1 MKAGKAQG
9 RLAPAEDAQVVPQP
23 TQDPEKAL
31 RLRISR
37 QNRSAQGRLRLPVQL
52 QAPLKIQ
59 LLQAQQGLVLRLP
72 EIQAVKVDK
81 LLGHRVD
88 EIGHVPA
95 LIDGL
100 PNAGGA
106 DLLQMG
112 GQLQLHHLSGNG
124 AVVVNVPPSLVPAED
139 DMIEGVDGILPG
151 LRPVAGGP
159 GHHVA
164 ARHDGHLPARESGAE
179 RRQILWIG
187 DVHRKI
193 LRENGYVEFIRRGQR
208 GQPAADAV
216 RLGLLG
222 PGKLVNGQ
230 QHLISQ
236 VPDGPDNPFVG

>member
-1 MKAGKAQG
+1 M
-9 RLAPAEDAQVVPQP
+9 VPQP
-23 TQDPEKAL
+23 PQGPEKAL

-37 QNRSAQGRLRLPVQL
+37 QNRGTQGRLRLPIQL
-52 QAPLKIQ
+52 QAPLEIQ
-59 LLQAQQGLVLRLP
+59 LLQAQQRLVLGLP

-88 EIGHVPA
+88 EVGHVPA

-112 GQLQLHHLSGNG
+112 RQLQLHHLSANG
-124 AVVVNVPPSLVPAED
+124 AVVVKVPPSLVPAED
-139 DMIEGVDGILPG
+139 DMIECVDGILPR
-151 LRPVAGGP
+151 LRPVTGGP

-164 ARHDGHLPARESGAE
+164 ARHDGHLPVRESGAE
-179 RRQILWIG
+179 CRQILRIG

-208 GQPAADAV
+208 GQPAADTV